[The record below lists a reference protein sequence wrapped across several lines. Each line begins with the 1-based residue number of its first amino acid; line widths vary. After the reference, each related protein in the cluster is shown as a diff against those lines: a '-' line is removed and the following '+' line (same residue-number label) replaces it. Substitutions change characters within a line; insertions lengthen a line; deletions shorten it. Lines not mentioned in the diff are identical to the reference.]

1 MCFLKNF
8 VLRQLIFIM
17 HSCLNYLSHYSS
29 HFVPLGSDAITKRA
43 PKHPY
48 RTRSKFRAMGEVEEV
63 QEQMKANMSALKYQ
77 MASMMEAMLSMRR
90 LIESKATMAAAASI
104 AAEADPVLLSTTNQ
118 AHQIAPDMVGRG
130 GDALGNTSSLH

>member
-1 MCFLKNF
+1 
-8 VLRQLIFIM
+8 
-17 HSCLNYLSHYSS
+17 
-29 HFVPLGSDAITKRA
+29 
-43 PKHPY
+43 
-48 RTRSKFRAMGEVEEV
+48 MGEVEEV

-90 LIESKATMAAAASI
+90 LIESKATMAATASI